1 MSKREEIMEL
11 RARDPC
17 DGSVTNGH
25 TKANIGK
32 TKEISLLPWHSARP
46 LALDVVKYN
55 KSWSTNLHRIVFTI
69 ECESVAKR
77 L

>member
-1 MSKREEIMEL
+1 MEL

-32 TKEISLLPWHSARP
+32 TKEISLFPWHSARP

-55 KSWSTNLHRIVFTI
+55 K
-69 ECESVAKR
+69 
-77 L
+77 